1 LKIHFE
7 QTGGIAGIRLV
18 ADIDTNHSS
27 FTSEAHEIQ
36 SMVNASK
43 FFSLPSKIDTKDKSA
58 KDYFTY
64 KITLESDD
72 GQKHTVETT
81 DVSKPL
87 ELTSLIGYLRK
98 KAQPVRRNP
107 K

>member
-1 LKIHFE
+1 MAE
-7 QTGGIAGIRLV
+7 
-18 ADIDTNHSS
+18 IDTNHCSS
-27 FTSEAHEIQ
+27 TGEAHEIQ

-43 FFSLPSKIDTKDKSA
+43 FFSLPSKIEIKDKGA
-58 KDYFTY
+58 ADYFTY

-81 DVSKPL
+81 DFSKPF

-98 KAQPVRRNP
+98 KAQPARRNP